1 MAMTLTQQ
9 SSPYAHWEYVHPETG
24 DRLRIVPERGGL
36 VSEWRCNGRE
46 VLYFDQERYADPAKS
61 IRGGIPVL
69 FPICGNLPG
78 DVLPLASGDYNLQQ
92 HGFARN
98 LPWDLQLLDD
108 QGGVRLSLSDNEE
121 TRAGYPF
128 PFLVAMEVRP
138 VRDALEIVTTISH
151 RAEAEGADGDGAEAM
166 PFSFGLHPY
175 FNITDLERTHLEGLA
190 PVCLNHLEM
199 AEAET
204 ESQLAR
210 LPEGVDFLTRP
221 AGPVTLVDEA
231 AGTRL
236 QLQHL
241 DPMDLTVVWTEP
253 PRPMVCLEPWTG
265 PRQSLISGDRKL
277 ELAPGQS
284 QTLTCRYV
292 IS

>member
-1 MAMTLTQQ
+1 MTFRQQ
-9 SSPYAHWEYVHPETG
+9 SAPYAHWEYVHSSSG
-24 DRLRIVPERGGL
+24 DRLRVVPERGGL
-36 VSEWRCNGRE
+36 VSEWLCNGRE

-78 DVLPLASGDYNLQQ
+78 DSLPLASGTYTLKQ

-98 LPWDLQLLDD
+98 LPWTIELLED
-108 QGGVRLSLSDNEE
+108 QGGVRLCLVD
-121 TRAGYPF
+121 TADTQAAYPF
-128 PFLVAMEVRP
+128 AFRVQMDMRP
-138 VRDALEIVTTISH
+138 VASALEIVTTVTNTSK
-151 RAEAEGADGDGAEAM
+151 EGGEAM

-175 FNITDLERTHLEGLA
+175 FNVTDLARTELEGLA
-190 PVCLNHLEM
+190 PRCLNHLEM
-199 AEAET
+199 ADAET
-204 ESQLAR
+204 ASQLSR
-210 LPEGVDFLTRP
+210 LPDGVDFLTRP
-221 AGPVTLVDEA
+221 AGPVTLVDKA

-236 QLQHL
+236 QLQHH

-277 ELAPGQS
+277 ELSAGQS
-284 QTLTCRYV
+284 TTLTCRY
-292 IS
+292 SFNSM